1 MAHLGDIYSRDPKQ
15 DKALSS
21 NFGVDYVISY
31 KVPAKEKAEAEA
43 AFVQLIQALA
53 DTGFATEVRHGDND
67 SLLIFTKIASEKLLI
82 NQIYRYRLQDW
93 LYGIRISA
101 PDKDQAKHLQ
111 EEPVTEAERLRLTY
125 LLITKPKNEGGAGIT
140 AKQGTW
146 KYVET
151 IFPLHDHTFNKNWIK
166 EWSTKYSLDDND
178 LIQIRDR
185 FGEKVAFY
193 FAFLQSYSTFLV
205 FPAAFGFAAWLLLG
219 QFSWFY
225 AIVNSLWTVAFFEY
239 WKVKEV
245 DLAIQWGV
253 RGASKIQLPRPQ
265 FQYEREAQDPVTGE
279 LVKVYSPW
287 KRLQRQL
294 LQVPFALA
302 CVAVLGSLICSCFAI
317 EIFIS
322 EIYNGPFKQYL
333 TFIPTVILT
342 ALIPTLS
349 TFLTGFAEKLT
360 VLENYETQDSH
371 QAAFV
376 QKIFILNFI
385 TSYLGIF
392 LTAFVYVPFAR
403 VLVPYLSVFQTT
415 AQRFTASGKPLPTK
429 QFEVDANRLT
439 NQVIYFTVTAQIVNL
454 VLEVVVPFV
463 KRKVFKTV
471 KEVQTEM
478 SSKKPVTRYQDSED
492 EKEFLARV
500 RTEASLD
507 EYDVTIDYRE
517 MVVQFGYLSLFS
529 VVWPLTGCSFLVNNW
544 IEARSDALKI
554 AIGNR
559 RPIPWRADSIGP
571 WLSSLAF
578 LSWLGSITSS
588 ALVYLFHNSKR
599 GPDGSPSSVRGWVLL
614 LTIIF
619 AEHLYL
625 VVQILV
631 RYMVAKLD
639 RPGLQKER
647 AERFAMRKNLLE
659 ESLGQ
664 DLTEQASGLG
674 VTGGE
679 KITREALEEEQ
690 RRASIHGQS
699 HEEAFWQRQR
709 GAAETI
715 QIGRLLISE
724 VGQVASNQT
733 TIQAKQ
739 SMKA

>member
-1 MAHLGDIYSRDPKQ
+1 MAHLGDIYSKDPKQ

-31 KVPAKEKAEAEA
+31 KIPAKEKAEAEA

-67 SLLIFTKIASEKLLI
+67 SLLIFTKIASERLLI
-82 NQIYRYRLQDW
+82 GQIYRYRLQDW

-140 AKQGTW
+140 PKQGTW

-151 IFPLHDHTFNKNWIK
+151 IFPLHDHAFNKNWIK

-178 LIQIRDR
+178 LNQIRDR
-185 FGEKVAFY
+185 FGEKVGFY

-225 AIVNSLWTVAFFEY
+225 AIVNSLWSVAFFEY

-253 RGASKIQLPRPQ
+253 RGASKIQQPRPQ

-287 KRLQRQL
+287 KRLQRQV

-302 CVAVLGSLICSCFAI
+302 CVAMLGSLIASCFAV

-322 EIYNGPFKQYL
+322 EIYNGPFKKYL

-360 VLENYETQDSH
+360 VLENYETQDAH

-429 QFEVDANRLT
+429 QFEVDSNRLT

-454 VLEVVVPFV
+454 ALEVVVPFV

-471 KEVQTEM
+471 KDVQTEM
-478 SSKKPVTRYQDSED
+478 TSKKPVTRYQDSED

-588 ALVYLFHNSKR
+588 ALVYLFHNNKR
-599 GPDGSPSSVRGWVLL
+599 GPDGSPSSVTGWVLL

-625 VVQILV
+625 VVQIVV

-674 VTGGE
+674 VSGGE
-679 KITREALEEEQ
+679 KITRESLEEEQ
-690 RRASIHGQS
+690 RRASIHGHS
-699 HEEAFWQRQR
+699 REEAFWQRQR

-724 VGQVASNQT
+724 VGQVASNKT

>member
-1 MAHLGDIYSRDPKQ
+1 
-15 DKALSS
+15 
-21 NFGVDYVISY
+21 
-31 KVPAKEKAEAEA
+31 
-43 AFVQLIQALA
+43 
-53 DTGFATEVRHGDND
+53 
-67 SLLIFTKIASEKLLI
+67 
-82 NQIYRYRLQDW
+82 
-93 LYGIRISA
+93 
-101 PDKDQAKHLQ
+101 
-111 EEPVTEAERLRLTY
+111 
-125 LLITKPKNEGGAGIT
+125 
-140 AKQGTW
+140 
-146 KYVET
+146 
-151 IFPLHDHTFNKNWIK
+151 
-166 EWSTKYSLDDND
+166 
-178 LIQIRDR
+178 
-185 FGEKVAFY
+185 
-193 FAFLQSYSTFLV
+193 
-205 FPAAFGFAAWLLLG
+205 
-219 QFSWFY
+219 
-225 AIVNSLWTVAFFEY
+225 
-239 WKVKEV
+239 
-245 DLAIQWGV
+245 
-253 RGASKIQLPRPQ
+253 
-265 FQYEREAQDPVTGE
+265 
-279 LVKVYSPW
+279 
-287 KRLQRQL
+287 
-294 LQVPFALA
+294 
-302 CVAVLGSLICSCFAI
+302 
-317 EIFIS
+317 
-322 EIYNGPFKQYL
+322 
-333 TFIPTVILT
+333 VILT

-429 QFEVDANRLT
+429 RFEVDTNRLT

-454 VLEVVVPFV
+454 ALEVVVPFV

-478 SSKKPVTRYQDSED
+478 ASNKPVTRYQDSED

-588 ALVYLFHNSKR
+588 ALVYLFHSNKR
-599 GPDGSPSSVRGWVLL
+599 GPDGSPSSVTGWALL

-625 VVQILV
+625 VIQIIV

-674 VTGGE
+674 VSGGE

-699 HEEAFWQRQR
+699 REEA
-709 GAAETI
+709 
-715 QIGRLLISE
+715 
-724 VGQVASNQT
+724 
-733 TIQAKQ
+733 
-739 SMKA
+739 